1 MANRTKRTPQK
12 DGKFFQSLTEMPVG
26 QAAMNA
32 GYSRRSVYEYRDIDA
47 VFAQDWDDA
56 VALYIEKL
64 EQEADR
70 RAFIGY
76 EEPVWYQ
83 GEQCGTTRKYSD
95 TLLMFRLKALDPGK
109 YRERQQIDHS
119 GTMTVTHSLQSILDE
134 IDGTSAGLPNLPESK
149 DETG

>member
-12 DGKFFQSLTEMPVG
+12 DGKFLKALAEMPVG
-26 QAAMNA
+26 QAAMKA
-32 GYSRRSVYEYRDIDA
+32 GYSRRSVYEYRETDPA
-47 VFAQDWDDA
+47 FAQDWDDA

-70 RAFIGY
+70 RAFVGY

-95 TLLMFRLKALDPGK
+95 SLLMFRLKALAPDK

-119 GTMTVTHSLQSILDE
+119 GTMSVTHSLQSILDE
-134 IDGTSAGLPNLPESK
+134 IDGTSAGLPKLPGSE